1 MPEEIDY
8 LSEIKKMKLNL
19 SSSMVYYLTEKILD
33 NPILENTQIDIDRK
47 FLNQVIY
54 CNKDSEVFPEIP
66 QMAYFEILNKQTLL
80 EANTFRLLQLKSKL
94 DVETFSL
101 IKSKYFDEISNYYN
115 LSSILNEFYE
125 EACFVKSNDLK
136 NCLSLQERIFLEHFN
151 EIKIKFI
158 DLRLPKL
165 KPNIFVKNL
174 LNSEKQKLKSLI
186 LKGNPEK
193 VERILVDN
201 FKDSNNKTL
210 NRLFTALDNLG
221 YIKIEH
227 GERNKIIEY
236 FNNSIGENKFS
247 PTSVFKTKID
257 IYTDVHYKKIRN
269 KLVDLIGGNT

>member
-1 MPEEIDY
+1 M
-8 LSEIKKMKLNL
+8 
-19 SSSMVYYLTEKILD
+19 
-33 NPILENTQIDIDRK
+33 
-47 FLNQVIY
+47 
-54 CNKDSEVFPEIP
+54 
-66 QMAYFEILNKQTLL
+66 
-80 EANTFRLLQLKSKL
+80 
-94 DVETFSL
+94 
-101 IKSKYFDEISNYYN
+101 
-115 LSSILNEFYE
+115 
-125 EACFVKSNDLK
+125 K